1 MFDTNTRAPYSD
13 LQLLRPILKGTL
25 KMAQTKHRT
34 GLTPRQKEV
43 LEYLDENLREKG
55 YPPSVRE
62 IAAALGLT
70 SPATVHNH
78 LNTLE
83 DKGYIKRD
91 PSKPRAM
98 EVNYESA
105 SGEVSERRPVK
116 HIPLIGTVAAG
127 TGVLADQNIEE
138 SYPLPQDF
146 TGDGALFMLKVRGD
160 SMIDA
165 AICDGDFVVVRQQ
178 NVANNGD
185 IVVAAINEDEATVK
199 TFIQKG
205 SQVILRPHN
214 ETMEDIVQEAKDVE
228 IYGKVVTVLRKV

>member
-1 MFDTNTRAPYSD
+1 M
-13 LQLLRPILKGTL
+13 
-25 KMAQTKHRT
+25 
-34 GLTPRQKEV
+34 
-43 LEYLDENLREKG
+43 REKG

-138 SYPLPQDF
+138 SYPVSQDLL
-146 TGDGALFMLKVRGD
+146 GMVRF
-160 SMIDA
+160 S
-165 AICDGDFVVVRQQ
+165 C
-178 NVANNGD
+178 
-185 IVVAAINEDEATVK
+185 
-199 TFIQKG
+199 
-205 SQVILRPHN
+205 
-214 ETMEDIVQEAKDVE
+214 
-228 IYGKVVTVLRKV
+228 

>member
-1 MFDTNTRAPYSD
+1 
-13 LQLLRPILKGTL
+13 
-25 KMAQTKHRT
+25 MAQTKHRT

-43 LEYLDENLREKG
+43 LEYIDENLREKG

-62 IAAALGLT
+62 IAAAMGLT

-91 PSKPRAM
+91 PTKPRAM
-98 EVNYESA
+98 EVNYESG
-105 SGEVSERRPVK
+105 SGAVTERRPVK

-127 TGVLADQNIEE
+127 TGVLAEENIEE

-146 TGDGALFMLKVRGD
+146 TGDGALFMLKVRGE

-178 NVANNGD
+178 ANAENGD
-185 IVVAAINEDEATVK
+185 IVVAAINDDEATVK

-205 SQVILRPHN
+205 NKVILRPHN
-214 ETMEDIVQEAKDVE
+214 KSMDDIIQDASEVE
-228 IYGKVVTVLRKV
+228 IYGKVVTVLRKI